1 MGLIQRA
8 IEQAGISTVGVS
20 IVRRFTEQVRPP
32 RTVFVKWPLGHPLGE
47 PFKIEVQMAV
57 IRDAFAALRDI
68 KEPGTII
75 DLPYRWKRFVAR
87 GRE

>member
-47 PFKIEVQMAV
+47 PFNIEVQMAV
-57 IRDAFAALRDI
+57 IRAAFAALKDI
-68 KEPGTII
+68 REPGTII
-75 DLPYRWKRFVAR
+75 DLPYRWKRFGETG
-87 GRE
+87 GR

>member
-1 MGLIQRA
+1 MGLIQRV

-57 IRDAFAALRDI
+57 IRAAFAALKDI

-75 DLPYRWKRFVAR
+75 DLPYRWKRFGETG
-87 GRE
+87 GR

>member
-47 PFKIEVQMAV
+47 PFKKDVQMAV
-57 IRDAFAALRDI
+57 IRDAFSALSTI
-68 KEPGTII
+68 KVPGEII
-75 DLPYRWKRFVAR
+75 DLPYRWKRFEGR
-87 GRE
+87 GKG